1 MNAYELCQRQVVTIR
16 PHETLFTAAWT
27 MRERNVGCLVVVE
40 PAGSTG
46 GWRPVG
52 LLTDRAIVTQVIA
65 RERDP
70 QGLVVEDAMAR
81 QPVTVGKDCTIEECL
96 RRMRGANVR
105 RVPVVDERGRL
116 SGILA
121 LDDIF
126 EHMAQRGPF
135 AAATLQ
141 PGRMGVDRI
150 CTPRPVRGT
159 RD

>member
-1 MNAYELCQRQVVTIR
+1 
-16 PHETLFTAAWT
+16 
-27 MRERNVGCLVVVE
+27 
-40 PAGSTG
+40 
-46 GWRPVG
+46 
-52 LLTDRAIVTQVIA
+52 
-65 RERDP
+65 
-70 QGLVVEDAMAR
+70 
-81 QPVTVGKDCTIEECL
+81 L

-105 RVPVVDERGRL
+105 RVPVVDERGTL

-126 EHMAQRGPF
+126 EHMAQRLPF
-135 AAATLQ
+135 AATPGFQ